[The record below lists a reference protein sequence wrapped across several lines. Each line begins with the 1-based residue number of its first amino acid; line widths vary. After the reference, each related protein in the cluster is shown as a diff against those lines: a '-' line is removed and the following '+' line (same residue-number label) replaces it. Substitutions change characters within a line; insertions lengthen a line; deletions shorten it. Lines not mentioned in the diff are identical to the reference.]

1 MSSDPRSPA
10 IAAATAAKLSK
21 AAHSDPT
28 PALTFTGVRPVRPSA
43 HGLPALLRLPGLRRL
58 LTSRLLAAT
67 GDGAFQGAVAGAIL
81 FDPSRQTS
89 AAEIAAG
96 FAVLLIP
103 YSLIGP
109 FAGALLDRWS
119 RRHVLF
125 WSNLTRAA
133 ITGVLAVL
141 LVGGTPLWVL
151 FVVALLI
158 TGTGR
163 FVGSGLSAAMPHV
176 VASDSLVGANSLAS
190 TIGSIASVLGG
201 AVALGVRG
209 LLGQGNGPTALST
222 SCVVLFYAASAIVV
236 GRFGRSDLGPDETDE
251 PPQPL
256 RAVLQGF
263 AAGFR
268 HSVQRPTVGIN
279 IATVMVVRL
288 CVGASSLTA
297 LLLFRYYFHTGI
309 KGVLEVLGVA
319 GIGLFVGA
327 VTTAPLVAFFGR
339 NRYVVLL
346 LAVVGVCVPI
356 IAAMFSQWTT
366 MAAAVLL
373 AFTYQSSKI
382 CADTVVQTDSDDA
395 HIGRVFAL
403 YDTSNNIFYVG
414 GFALCVPLL
423 PPDGHSLPPV
433 VGVGIVLLLTAAGYW
448 WGVRSLA
455 GRVAAGAGRVG

>member
-1 MSSDPRSPA
+1 VTTGENPGARPA
-10 IAAATAAKLSK
+10 
-21 AAHSDPT
+21 
-28 PALTFTGVRPVRPSA
+28 RPSA
-43 HGLPALLRLPGLRRL
+43 HGLPQLVRLPGLRRL
-58 LTSRLLAAT
+58 LISRLLAAI

-81 FDPSRQTS
+81 FDPTRQTT
-89 AAEIAAG
+89 AAEVAAG

-133 ITGVLAVL
+133 IAAVLAIL
-141 LVGGTPLWVL
+141 LIGGSPLWVT

-158 TGTGR
+158 TGSGR

-209 LLGQGNGPTALST
+209 VLGQGNGPTALSV
-222 SCVVLFYAASAIVV
+222 SCVMLFYAASAVVV
-236 GRFGRSDLGPDETDE
+236 GRFARNDLGPDETDE
-251 PPQPL
+251 PPQPI

-263 AAGFR
+263 AAGVR
-268 HSVQRPTVGIN
+268 HSIERPTIGLN
-279 IATVMVVRL
+279 IATVMIVRL
-288 CVGASSLTA
+288 CVGACSITA

-327 VTTAPLVAFFGR
+327 VTTAPLVALVGR
-339 NRYVVLL
+339 NRYVVIL
-346 LAVVGVCVPI
+346 LATVGVLVPVTG
-356 IAAMFSQWTT
+356 AAFSQWTT
-366 MAAAVLL
+366 MAAAIIL

-403 YDTSNNIFYVG
+403 YDTSNNVFYVA
-414 GFALCVPLL
+414 GFAVMVPLL

-433 VGVGIVLLLTAAGYW
+433 VIVGFILILVAVFYW
-448 WGVRSLA
+448 WGMRTWVRPSES
-455 GRVAAGAGRVG
+455 R